1 MAKST
6 GLQCASFNCYSYSYN
21 FIDHVRVPTKISFF
35 CFPQEQSER
44 NAWCNLIKR
53 RENKDGFRISKSTR
67 VCEKHFLPEK
77 IYRPPGRTRKILI
90 QGARPVLHPWNNFT
104 FIEKHRKEP
113 QRRSPRKK
121 VKVADCSE
129 QQYDVQQQ
137 DLFETDDNI
146 QLDDSPVDFE
156 KKTKGLNDL
165 NNTLEVELKILKYS
179 VKEL

>member
-6 GLQCASFNCYSYSYN
+6 GLQCASFNCYSCSYN

-35 CFPQEQSER
+35 CFPKNSQKGMLCVIWSNEERLKMVLESANPSIVWEAFSPWKKLQTSWRYSEKTDSVNQTSFTPLEQ
-44 NAWCNLIKR
+44 LY
-53 RENKDGFRISKSTR
+53 
-67 VCEKHFLPEK
+67 L
-77 IYRPPGRTRKILI
+77 
-90 QGARPVLHPWNNFT
+90 
-104 FIEKHRKEP
+104 EKHRKEP
-113 QRRSPRKK
+113 LRRYPRKK

-156 KKTKGLNDL
+156 KKNQG
-165 NNTLEVELKILKYS
+165 S
-179 VKEL
+179 